1 MRQSQNPKDEVSFM
15 PRHRKPG
22 RPKGSKVKYKSIYG
36 CTKKLT
42 VYVRRKGRIQKVK
55 GYRHKDCVE

>member
-1 MRQSQNPKDEVSFM
+1 M

-22 RPKGSKVKYKSIYG
+22 RPKGSKVKYKSVYG

-55 GYRHKDCVE
+55 GYRHKACVE